1 MERKRF
7 GRFACA
13 ISRIHHSIQQL
24 KTAEMQQYGLKAVH
38 VMCLYLLSIE
48 PEGLSSAALVE
59 QTGEDKAAI
68 SRAVKELRERDLVKP
83 AADNSRS
90 YGVPW
95 VLTPQGVGLAAEV
108 NDTIRDLFSKYAP
121 ETTEEERAVFYRVL
135 LQISDNLSSAK

>member
-1 MERKRF
+1 
-7 GRFACA
+7 
-13 ISRIHHSIQQL
+13 
-24 KTAEMQQYGLKAVH
+24 
-38 VMCLYLLSIE
+38 MCLYLLSIE